1 MARIAI
7 AKIQSLTI
15 PWQGEI
21 SHGQHHYLTDKPESF
36 GGQDAGP
43 APYDLLLG
51 SLISCTMITL
61 RMYAK
66 HKDIELG
73 DFQVE
78 AEFFANKEGQEW
90 IERRLSFD
98 IAHDSALQQKI
109 LEICAKTPVTKTL
122 LRSLEIRTNLI

>member
-36 GGQDAGP
+36 GRQDAGP

-66 HKDIELG
+66 HKNIELG

-78 AEFFANKEGQEW
+78 AEFFANKEG
-90 IERRLSFD
+90 
-98 IAHDSALQQKI
+98 
-109 LEICAKTPVTKTL
+109 
-122 LRSLEIRTNLI
+122 

>member
-1 MARIAI
+1 MARIAL

-43 APYDLLLG
+43 APYNLLLG

-98 IAHDSALQQKI
+98 ITHDSAL
-109 LEICAKTPVTKTL
+109 
-122 LRSLEIRTNLI
+122 